1 MTATPSTFSFSTY
14 IVPNRSYIHLSLALI
29 TLTLIAFLYKAVR
42 YDKRRQYLPPMVPA
56 WPIINHTFLQQEE
69 NAPPLLQKWAHE
81 HGEIFRTR
89 AGTTDFIWLNSMRSV
104 KELYD
109 RRSAIY
115 SSRQPM
121 PMACDTA
128 T

>member
-1 MTATPSTFSFSTY
+1 MERTLSLIAALNYLLLIFI
-14 IVPNRSYIHLSLALI
+14 IVPVLI
-29 TLTLIAFLYKAVR
+29 FGAYRAF
-42 YDKRRQYLPPMVPA
+42 YDKRRKHLPPQVPG
-56 WPIINHTFLQQEE
+56 WPIINNTLQHRVD
-69 NAPPLLQKWAHE
+69 NAPPLLQKWARE

-89 AGTTDFIWLNSMRSV
+89 AGATDFIWLNSMSSV

-109 RRSAIY
+109 KRSAIY

-128 T
+128 S